1 MEGRASRPSS
11 RGGDARHST
20 GKRMPATVMIMW
32 SAARS
37 QALSS
42 RRIQY
47 RAARPVLGADFHQR
61 RELNSAGVDAVQAAR
76 LEGASRWKLSDGRD
90 GAFDGRERK
99 SAVGLECGN
108 RAQQALRV
116 GMTGGVK
123 NIRLRAE
130 LDQAAGVHDRDAI
143 GYVRDD
149 GEIVRDEEHR
159 QSEFMAEVVEQ
170 VEDLLLDSDV
180 ERGGGFVGD
189 EQLRAVD
196 NGHGDHDA
204 LAHASG
210 ELVRITAGAL
220 VGIGNGNV
228 AHAFNS
234 STARFRFGDAVVRED
249 GFRDLLADA
258 HDRVERGHG
267 LLENHGH
274 ARPAK
279 LAQLIGRQVGQM
291 RGGTVV
297 FLKTILKS
305 DFAPDDGGGWKQAH
319 DGKRGNGFPGAR
331 FAD

>member
-1 MEGRASRPSS
+1 MRGR
-11 RGGDARHST
+11 
-20 GKRMPATVMIMW
+20 V
-32 SAARS
+32 
-37 QALSS
+37 
-42 RRIQY
+42 
-47 RAARPVLGADFHQR
+47 
-61 RELNSAGVDAVQAAR
+61 E
-76 LEGASRWKLSDGRD
+76 
-90 GAFDGRERK
+90 
-99 SAVGLECGN
+99 
-108 RAQQALRV
+108 
-116 GMTGGVK
+116 
-123 NIRLRAE
+123 NIGLRAK

-210 ELVRITAGAL
+210 ELVWITAGAL
-220 VGIGNGNV
+220 AGIGNGNV

-331 FAD
+331 FADQSEHFSGCDRERKIANGGHGCSSVRLLGGRPCPPSTGLRKLDGEVADVKQRAHEGYGISADATSLAAIPAAPIPPRGNTLRAARSVLPSAR